1 MGTTRSLL
9 EDQVCTWNDHDEAS
23 WLDLFSPAATF
34 SAPGGLRG
42 SGTEMATTFY
52 RVWQDAFPDNQLKTL
67 RIVDGEDAVVLEG
80 VFEGTHTAALDG
92 PGGPVPATG
101 KRVAVPFVSLLG
113 VSGDRFTSF
122 AVYFDEMEFLIQL
135 GLAGG

>member
-52 RVWQDAFPDNQLKTL
+52 RVWQDA
-67 RIVDGEDAVVLEG
+67 
-80 VFEGTHTAALDG
+80 
-92 PGGPVPATG
+92 
-101 KRVAVPFVSLLG
+101 
-113 VSGDRFTSF
+113 
-122 AVYFDEMEFLIQL
+122 
-135 GLAGG
+135 LAR